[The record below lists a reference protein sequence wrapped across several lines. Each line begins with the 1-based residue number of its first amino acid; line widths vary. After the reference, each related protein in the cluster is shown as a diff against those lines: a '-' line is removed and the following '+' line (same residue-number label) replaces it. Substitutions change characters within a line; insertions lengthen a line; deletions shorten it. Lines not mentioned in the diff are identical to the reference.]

1 MSVSE
6 AQRFEMHTALRKV
19 MGDEVADTMME
30 YMPHFGW
37 SDVARKSDIDRLDLR
52 LDQIDKRLDQIDV
65 RFDQVDKRFEQFDG
79 RFGQVDK
86 RFEQID
92 GRFGQV
98 DKRFEQFDG
107 RFDQIDKRFA
117 SVVAA
122 LWALG
127 TITVGGF
134 ASLFAVIVARL

>member
-30 YMPHFGW
+30 YMPPVGW

-52 LDQIDKRLDQIDV
+52 LDQIDKRLDQVDV
-65 RFDQVDKRFEQFDG
+65 
-79 RFGQVDK
+79 
-86 RFEQID
+86 
-92 GRFGQV
+92 
-98 DKRFEQFDG
+98 
-107 RFDQIDKRFA
+107 RFDQIDKRFGQIDKRF
-117 SVVAA
+117 SGLVGA

-127 TITVGGF
+127 GIMATGF
-134 ASLFAVIVARL
+134 FGLGAAIFTKL

>member
-30 YMPHFGW
+30 YMPPFGW

-52 LDQIDKRLDQIDV
+52 LDQIDV
-65 RFDQVDKRFEQFDG
+65 RFE
-79 RFGQVDK
+79 
-86 RFEQID
+86 
-92 GRFGQV
+92 
-98 DKRFEQFDG
+98 
-107 RFDQIDKRFA
+107 QIDKRFA

>member
-30 YMPHFGW
+30 YMPPFGW

-52 LDQIDKRLDQIDV
+52 LDQIDKRLDQID
-65 RFDQVDKRFEQFDG
+65 K

-86 RFEQID
+86 RFTGIV
-92 GRFGQV
+92 GG
-98 DKRFEQFDG
+98 
-107 RFDQIDKRFA
+107 
-117 SVVAA
+117 

-127 TITVGGF
+127 TLSATGF
-134 ASLFAVIVARL
+134 IGLFTLIVTKL

>member
-30 YMPHFGW
+30 YMPPFGW
-37 SDVARKSDIDRLDLR
+37 SGVARKSDVDRLDLR
-52 LDQIDKRLDQIDV
+52 LDHVDQ
-65 RFDQVDKRFEQFDG
+65 RFDQVDKRFEQ
-79 RFGQVDK
+79 
-86 RFEQID
+86 I
-92 GRFGQV
+92 
-98 DKRFEQFDG
+98 DG

-127 TITVGGF
+127 GIMATGF
-134 ASLFAVIVARL
+134 FGLGAAIFTKL